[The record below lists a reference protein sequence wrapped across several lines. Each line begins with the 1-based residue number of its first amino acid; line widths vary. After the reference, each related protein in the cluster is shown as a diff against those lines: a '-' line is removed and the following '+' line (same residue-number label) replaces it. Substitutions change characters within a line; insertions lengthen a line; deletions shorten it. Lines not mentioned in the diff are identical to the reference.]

1 MPRQRESSHCCEWA
15 FLIRDGSNH
24 KNQFQISH
32 KTQAS
37 SGILKDQ
44 AHFWLQYH
52 PLLHPKAEPRS
63 RIAPRFHS
71 TLDKVLPPPEMKE
84 ESRQVAGSVR
94 AAVPS
99 SHTKAGRMM
108 LLTLLHSTRQGKLGC
123 RFYLSGAWLRGKKG
137 LAITRELQ
145 NPTAFVSFIG
155 KKRKEEKKKCLW
167 ISLSLSFAARQ

>member
-1 MPRQRESSHCCEWA
+1 MGQIIKIRFRS
-15 FLIRDGSNH
+15 LIRPRPLQVFL
-24 KNQFQISH
+24 KIKLISGC
-32 KTQAS
+32 S
-37 SGILKDQ
+37 IILFCTRRRNRE
-44 AHFWLQYH
+44 AGLQ
-52 PLLHPKAEPRS
+52 
-63 RIAPRFHS
+63 PRFHS
-71 TLDKVLPPPEMKE
+71 TLDKVLPPLEMKE

-123 RFYLSGAWLRGKKG
+123 RFYLSGVWLRGKKG

-167 ISLSLSFAARQ
+167 ITVSPSLLLLGSRAPWENKIFP